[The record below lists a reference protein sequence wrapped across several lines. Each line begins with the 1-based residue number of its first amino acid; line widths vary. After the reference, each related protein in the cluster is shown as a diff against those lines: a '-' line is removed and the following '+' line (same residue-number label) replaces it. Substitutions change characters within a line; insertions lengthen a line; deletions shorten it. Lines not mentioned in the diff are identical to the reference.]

1 MLCGLYLFYTLK
13 PTLIVDLAAGNPDRT
28 GRFATIHHLAS
39 FAALRQHPVL
49 RVPLCRVG
57 VIDVAPVIVQ
67 ITDPVVGDF
76 AAAGSVGADPVKLF
90 AIA

>member
-1 MLCGLYLFYTLK
+1 MPPSIT
-13 PTLIVDLAAGNPDRT
+13 R
-28 GRFATIHHLAS
+28 
-39 FAALRQHPVL
+39 L
-49 RVPLCRVG
+49 RVPIRRVG

-76 AAAGSVGADPVKLF
+76 AAAASVGADPVKLL

>member
-1 MLCGLYLFYTLK
+1 MYSALFSILEQS
-13 PTLIVDLAAGNPDRT
+13 LIVDLAAGNPDRP
-28 GRFATIHHLAS
+28 GRFAASHHLAS
-39 FAALRQHPVL
+39 FAALRQHPVQ
-49 RVPLCRVG
+49 RVPLRRVG